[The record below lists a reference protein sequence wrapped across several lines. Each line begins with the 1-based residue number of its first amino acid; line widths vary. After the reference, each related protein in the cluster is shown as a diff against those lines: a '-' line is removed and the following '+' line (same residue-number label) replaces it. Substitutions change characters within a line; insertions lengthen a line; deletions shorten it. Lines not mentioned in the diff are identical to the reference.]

1 MAPTFPFASFYG
13 GASTSSKGC
22 DSALSDKEWPP
33 LNSVSTRSKGAR
45 PCVSPT
51 NGKKAGKK
59 GRSNL
64 KRKSVDN
71 VNISQDSEIL
81 SSSVLAECDE
91 GNPLSDSVLGDVL
104 DKGVTN
110 ESVLAQYED
119 SVNTT
124 TNDSAFSVGNV
135 LSNTLLNENMGVE
148 DSLSNSDL
156 MEALNANNPL
166 NDSVLGDVLNKG
178 VNSDSALSVEDDNH
192 MSVDDVNT
200 SQKTVELNVSAIEHL
215 DQTPIKKRKRGGI
228 ASLRASGS
236 SSGEDCSD
244 DEFRV
249 DDPDYVDDDDEYSPL
264 NKNARRNKSTP
275 KNDGKVKRGAGRPPG
290 SKNKNPP
297 GSKNVPKKIQEMAR
311 KVKQQVTR

>member
-91 GNPLSDSVLGDVL
+91 ENPLSDSVLGDVL

-110 ESVLAQYED
+110 ESVLAQCED

-124 TNDSAFSVGNV
+124 TNDSALSVGNV

-215 DQTPIKKRKRGGI
+215 DQTPIKKENVEVLPVFVQVAAVVGRIVRMMN
-228 ASLRASGS
+228 LR
-236 SSGEDCSD
+236 
-244 DEFRV
+244 
-249 DDPDYVDDDDEYSPL
+249 
-264 NKNARRNKSTP
+264 
-275 KNDGKVKRGAGRPPG
+275 
-290 SKNKNPP
+290 
-297 GSKNVPKKIQEMAR
+297 
-311 KVKQQVTR
+311 

>member
-22 DSALSDKEWPP
+22 DSALSDKEWPL

-64 KRKSVDN
+64 KGKSVDN
-71 VNISQDSEIL
+71 VNMSQDSE
-81 SSSVLAECDE
+81 
-91 GNPLSDSVLGDVL
+91 NPLNDSVLGDVL
-104 DKGVTN
+104 NKGVTN
-110 ESVLAQYED
+110 
-119 SVNTT
+119 
-124 TNDSAFSVGNV
+124 DSALSVGNV

-228 ASLRASGS
+228 ASFRASGS

-249 DDPDYVDDDDEYSPL
+249 DDPDYVDDDDEDTPL